1 MVDNL
6 SRRFDANNMMFARI
20 REELDT
26 AANLKR
32 EDQVVVNG
40 ITSMFPLPAD
50 NRQQLEKL
58 KELAME
64 NFLEIKPDIKGRIL
78 FASQGLSAEHDLP
91 SVEVKID

>member
-20 REELDT
+20 REELDA

-40 ITSMFPLPAD
+40 ITSRFSLPAD
-50 NRQQLEKL
+50 NKQQLEKL

-64 NFLEIKPDIKGRIL
+64 NFLEIKPDIKGQIL
-78 FASQGLSAEHDLP
+78 FASQDLSAEHDLP
-91 SVEVKID
+91 SVEVKIN

>member
-1 MVDNL
+1 
-6 SRRFDANNMMFARI
+6 
-20 REELDT
+20 
-26 AANLKR
+26 
-32 EDQVVVNG
+32 
-40 ITSMFPLPAD
+40 MFPLPAD
-50 NRQQLEKL
+50 NRKQLEKL